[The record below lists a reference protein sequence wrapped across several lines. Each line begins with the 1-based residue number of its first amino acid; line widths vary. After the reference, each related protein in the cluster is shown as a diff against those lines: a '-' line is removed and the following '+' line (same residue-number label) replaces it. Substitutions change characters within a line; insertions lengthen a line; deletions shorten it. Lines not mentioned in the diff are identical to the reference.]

1 MKILMRRSGGFA
13 GLDETLAEVDTA
25 KLERGEAAMVERL
38 VGQLESGSR
47 ALSPEK
53 QRVGADFIKYEVAV
67 TDGQSSHDFKIADD
81 GSSLSALARQLA
93 ERLAR
98 LR

>member
-1 MKILMRRSGGFA
+1 MKILMRRSGGLA
-13 GLDETLAEVDTA
+13 GLDEALAEVDTG
-25 KLERGEAAMVERL
+25 KLQRDEAAMVERL
-38 VGQLESGSR
+38 VEQLESGCR
-47 ALSPEK
+47 ALSPDK
-53 QRVGADFIKYEVAV
+53 QRVGADFLKYEVAV
-67 TDGQSSHDFKIADD
+67 TDGQNSRSFRVADD